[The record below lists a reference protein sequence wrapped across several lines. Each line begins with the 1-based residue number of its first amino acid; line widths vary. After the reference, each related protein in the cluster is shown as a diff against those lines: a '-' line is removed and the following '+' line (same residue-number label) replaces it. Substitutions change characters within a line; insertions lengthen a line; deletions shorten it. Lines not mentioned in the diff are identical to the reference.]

1 VIYYSLAAC
10 DKYDLAR
17 HVWEVGHWIE
27 GLREEIHAMRRTN
40 ATRERSETDNIL
52 MYFYA
57 AKPDHVIR

>member
-27 GLREEIHAMRRTN
+27 GLREEIHGDEKN
-40 ATRERSETDNIL
+40 
-52 MYFYA
+52 
-57 AKPDHVIR
+57 K